1 MEDNKQTLWIVTELF
16 PPDETSTSYIMG
28 EIAKKLASKYQV
40 KVICSTP
47 QKDEKR
53 KDETLADII
62 SVSGIKF
69 NPNTIIGKCLNY
81 CLVTLRI
88 IKCVNVKVRQ
98 NDKVLMVT
106 NPATL
111 LLFMNWLKRRRGF
124 ELNVL
129 VHDIFPENTKPAGIS
144 LPFYGRLKAMF
155 DKAYS
160 NADQLIVLGRDMEIV
175 MKDKVSKYNPS
186 VRILLVENWSD
197 IKEVVPKPFP
207 LGRII
212 VEYAGNIG
220 RVQDLGKVIETLP
233 ETVDLHIYGTGAME
247 NKIRRLKRKNVFFH
261 EPFSRVC
268 QNAVL
273 ASCHISVVTLRDGM
287 YGLGVP
293 SKVYNILASGRPILY
308 FGPQGSEIDLLIR
321 EEKIG
326 FCGWPTEWDMN
337 ELEKMG
343 KRARI
348 LAENRFPK
356 DLILDKILK
365 II

>member
-1 MEDNKQTLWIVTELF
+1 
-16 PPDETSTSYIMG
+16 
-28 EIAKKLASKYQV
+28 
-40 KVICSTP
+40 
-47 QKDEKR
+47 
-53 KDETLADII
+53 
-62 SVSGIKF
+62 
-69 NPNTIIGKCLNY
+69 
-81 CLVTLRI
+81 
-88 IKCVNVKVRQ
+88 
-98 NDKVLMVT
+98 MVT